1 MPAASG
7 PAVPMAKAIV
17 LWPLSRLRPYER
29 NPRTHSRE
37 QIAKIAD
44 SISEFGFTNP
54 ILVDGAAGIIAGH
67 GRLEAAR
74 RLGLAQVPV
83 IELTHLSEE
92 QKRAY
97 LIADN
102 RLALDAGWDDD
113 LLREELEALRAGGF
127 ELGLT
132 GFDDEELAA
141 LLEGQPE
148 GSAEEEDVVPEVL
161 EEATSRLGDLWLLG
175 RHRLLCGDALDPE
188 QVDALMGGDR
198 ARMVFTDPPWN
209 VAIGSNRPPATRRA
223 GIANDDMPQAEFDV
237 FLDRAAASIA
247 RVVSG
252 DVFVVMSSS
261 QWPSVDAALRAAG
274 LHWSGTLVWVKDVF
288 VLGRSNFHRRFEPIW
303 YGWRKDGKSSFR
315 GRRDLDDVWEFPR
328 PRASEEHP
336 TMKPVALVRKA
347 VESSSLRGDSVLD
360 LFGGS
365 GSTLVACEQSG
376 RRSLTME
383 IDPRY
388 CDVIVRRWQELTGE
402 GATLEVD
409 GRSFA
414 ELAAERGAKE
424 A

>member
-1 MPAASG
+1 MPAVSV
-7 PAVPMAKAIV
+7 PAVPMARAIV
-17 LWPLSRLRPYER
+17 LWPLSRLQPYER
-29 NPRTHSRE
+29 NPRTHSAE

-74 RLGLAQVPV
+74 RLGLEQVPV

-97 LIADN
+97 IIADN
-102 RLALDAGWDDD
+102 RLALDAGWDED
-113 LLREELEALRAGGF
+113 LLREELEALRTGGF

-132 GFDDEELAA
+132 GFGDEELAA
-141 LLEGQPE
+141 LLEAEPE
-148 GSAEEEDVVPEVL
+148 GSEEEDAVPELL
-161 EEATSRLGDLWLLG
+161 EEPISHVGDLWLLG
-175 RHRLLCGDALDPE
+175 RHRLLCGDALDPV
-188 QVDALMGGDR
+188 QVDVLLAGTR

-209 VAIGSNRPPATRRA
+209 VAIGSNRPPETRRA
-223 GIANDDMPQAEFDV
+223 GIANDDLPQAEFEV
-237 FLDRAAASIA
+237 FLQRAAASIA
-247 RVVSG
+247 RVVTG

-261 QWPSVDAALRAAG
+261 QWPTVDAALRAAG
-274 LHWSGTLVWVKDVF
+274 LHWSGTLVWVKDAF

-303 YGWRKDGKSSFR
+303 YGWRQDGKSSFR
-315 GRRDLDDVWEFPR
+315 GRRDLDDVWEIPR

-347 VESSSLRGDSVLD
+347 IESSSLRGDSVLD

-365 GSTLVACEQSG
+365 GSTLVACEHSG
-376 RRSLTME
+376 RRCLTME
-383 IDPRY
+383 IDSRY

-402 GATLEVD
+402 EAHLEAN

-414 ELAAERGAKE
+414 DLAAACLAQE

>member
-1 MPAASG
+1 
-7 PAVPMAKAIV
+7 MARAIV
-17 LWPLSRLRPYER
+17 LWPLSRLVPYER
-29 NPRTHSRE
+29 NPRTHSDE

-74 RLGLAQVPV
+74 RLGLEQVPV

-97 LIADN
+97 IIADN
-102 RLALDAGWDDD
+102 RLALDAGWDED
-113 LLREELEALRAGGF
+113 LLREELEALRTGGF

-132 GFDDEELAA
+132 GFGDEELAA
-141 LLEGQPE
+141 LLEAEPE
-148 GSAEEEDVVPEVL
+148 GPAEEDIVPEVS
-161 EEATSRLGDLWLLG
+161 EEPVSRPGNLWLLG
-175 RHRLLCGDALDPE
+175 RHRLLCGDALDPA
-188 QVDALMGGDR
+188 QVNALMEGSR

-209 VAIGSNRPPATRRA
+209 VAIGSNRPPETRRA
-223 GIANDDMPQAEFDV
+223 GIANDDLPQAEFDI
-237 FLDRAAASIA
+237 FLGRAAASIA
-247 RVVSG
+247 RAVSG

-261 QWPSVDAALRAAG
+261 QWPTVDAALRSAG
-274 LHWSGTLVWVKDVF
+274 LHWSGTIVWVKDAF

-303 YGWRKDGKSSFR
+303 YGWRQDGKSSFR
-315 GRRDLDDVWEFPR
+315 GRRDLDDVWEIPR

-347 VESSSLRGDSVLD
+347 IESSSLRGDSVLD

-365 GSTLVACEQSG
+365 GSTLVACEQAG
-376 RRSLTME
+376 RRCLTTE

-402 GATLEVD
+402 GATLEAD

-414 ELAAERGAKE
+414 DLAAACLAKE

>member
-1 MPAASG
+1 MPSTAA
-7 PAVPMAKAIV
+7 PIVPMAKAIV
-17 LWPLSRLRPYER
+17 LWPLERLQPYER
-29 NPRTHSRE
+29 NPRTHSSE
-37 QIAKIAD
+37 QIAKIAA

-54 ILVDGAAGIIAGH
+54 ILVDGTAGIIAGH

-74 RLGLAQVPV
+74 RLGLEQVPV
-83 IELTHLSEE
+83 IELTHLSDK

-97 LIADN
+97 IIADN
-102 RLALDAGWDDD
+102 QLALDAGWDED

-127 ELGLT
+127 ELGVV
-132 GFDDEELAA
+132 GFDDQELAS
-141 LLEGQPE
+141 LLEVDGAG
-148 GSAEEEDVVPEVL
+148 GSEDEDIVPEVS
-161 EEATSRLGDLWLLG
+161 EQPTSRLGDLWLLG
-175 RHRLLCGDALDPE
+175 RHRLLCGDALAPP
-188 QVDALMGGDR
+188 QVKTLTGGNR

-209 VAIGSNRPPATRRA
+209 VAIGSNRPPATRRT
-223 GIANDDMPQAEFDV
+223 GIANDDMPQADFEA
-237 FLDRAAASIA
+237 FLERTATA
-247 RVVSG
+247 VSESVTG

-261 QWPSVDAALRAAG
+261 QWPTVDAALRTAG
-274 LHWSGTLVWVKDVF
+274 LHWSGTLVWVKDAF

-303 YGWRKDGKSSFR
+303 YGWRKEGKSSYR

-347 VESSSLRGDSVLD
+347 VECSSARGDSVLD

-365 GSTLVACEQSG
+365 GSTLVACEQCG

-402 GATLEVD
+402 KARLES
-409 GRSFA
+409 GGSSF
-414 ELAAERGAKE
+414 EDLAVERTAKE
-424 A
+424 G